1 MKLIPRVA
9 ETSPYD
15 FQCADCQKRVEVKIA
30 SEHHAR
36 YPQWKHV
43 AKYELNRMC
52 VLSTYTHTLI
62 ILMMQFVD
70 MFVPKWCVK
79 KSVGCEKY

>member
-9 ETSPYD
+9 ETSPND
-15 FQCADCQKRVEVKIA
+15 FQCANCQKRVEVEI
-30 SEHHAR
+30 SPEHHAR

-52 VLSTYTHTLI
+52 VLSTNTHTLI

-70 MFVPKWCVK
+70 VFVPERRMK

>member
-1 MKLIPRVA
+1 MA
-9 ETSPYD
+9 ETCPND
-15 FQCADCQKRVEVKIA
+15 FQRADCQKCIEVEIA

-43 AKYELNRMC
+43 AKYELDRMC
-52 VLSTYTHTLI
+52 VLSTNTHTLI

-70 MFVPKWCVK
+70 MFVPEGCVK